1 MKFLQCRII
10 LIIMFVIEFLCFF
23 SKRLDL
29 LRVKVEDIL
38 NIQMPSLDIR
48 WPQWIYIQY
57 VVMYMVPE

>member
-1 MKFLQCRII
+1 
-10 LIIMFVIEFLCFF
+10 MFVIEFLCFF